1 MFLKIDVIKNFE
13 IFKRKHLCWSFFLI
27 KLKAYEQLF
36 YIKPSVASLDL
47 SMSKEID
54 TDIRTEKGRFT
65 KIFNLKNSIL
75 DTVFL
80 P

>member
-1 MFLKIDVIKNFE
+1 MFLKIDVIKNFV
-13 IFKRKHLCWSFFLI
+13 IFKRKYLCWSFFLI
-27 KLKAYEQLF
+27 RLQAYEQLF

-47 SMSKEID
+47 SIYKEID

-65 KIFNLKNSIL
+65 KIFNLKNSIS